1 MAVKKKEK
9 LSQEKMLEI
18 EVKDKGRLRD
28 INGLLLEMVQLR
40 ERVIEEPVE

>member
-1 MAVKKKEK
+1 VAVKKKEK